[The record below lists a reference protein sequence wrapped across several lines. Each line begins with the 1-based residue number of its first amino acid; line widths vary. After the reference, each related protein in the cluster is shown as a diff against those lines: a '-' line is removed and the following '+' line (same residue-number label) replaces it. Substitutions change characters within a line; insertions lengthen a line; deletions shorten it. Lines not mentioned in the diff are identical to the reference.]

1 MADKTRYFVG
11 KREITYEEYL
21 KLTGQEAPEKEATK
35 EIKPKKKK

>member
-21 KLTGQEAPEKEATK
+21 KLTGQE
-35 EIKPKKKK
+35 KPKKETKKASDSKKK

>member
-21 KLTGQEAPEKEATK
+21 KLTGQETPEKEVTK